1 MKYLRNSLLVLVLA
15 AAAPAQTVAEAGSE
29 AYLKSREIGRQIK
42 CQCGAQCSYTVSDCN
57 MLHCSFR
64 ETVTPEIQESV
75 AAGLPAAT
83 IVENLIAKYGSQLRT
98 APRAE
103 GFGLFGW
110 AMPFVAILLGLIAA
124 PILIWRWKT
133 KFEQRPAPAPAE
145 EADMARYE
153 EEIERDLAKLE

>member
-1 MKYLRNSLLVLVLA
+1 MKYLRNSLLVFVLA
-15 AAAPAQTVAEAGSE
+15 ACAQGQTVAEAGSE
-29 AYLKSREIGRQIK
+29 AYLKSREVGRQLK
-42 CQCGAQCSYTVSDCN
+42 CQCGCSYTIADCN

-64 ETVTPEIQESV
+64 ESVTPDIKEGV
-75 AAGLPAAT
+75 AAGLPVAT
-83 IVENLIAKYGSQLRT
+83 IVKNIIAKYGSQLRT

-124 PILIWRWKT
+124 PILVWRWKT
-133 KFEQRPAPAPAE
+133 KFDQRPAPAPAD
-145 EADMARYE
+145 EADMARYQ

>member
-1 MKYLRNSLLVLVLA
+1 MQYLRNSLLVLVLA

-29 AYLKSREIGRQIK
+29 AYLKSREIAHQLK
-42 CQCGAQCSYTVSDCN
+42 CQCSCSYTIADCN

-64 ETVTPEIQESV
+64 ESVTPDIKEAV

-133 KFEQRPAPAPAE
+133 KFDQRPAPAPADK
-145 EADMARYE
+145 ADMARYQ

>member
-29 AYLKSREIGRQIK
+29 AYLKSREIGRQLK
-42 CQCGAQCSYTVSDCN
+42 CQCSCSYTIADCN
-57 MLHCSFR
+57 MLHCPFR
-64 ETVTPEIQESV
+64 ESVTPDIKEAV

-83 IVENLIAKYGSQLRT
+83 IVKNIIAKYGSQLRT

-145 EADMARYE
+145 EADMARYQ

>member
-1 MKYLRNSLLVLVLA
+1 MKYLRNSLLVLLLA

-29 AYLKSREIGRQIK
+29 AYLKSREVGRQLK
-42 CQCGAQCSYTVSDCN
+42 CQCGCSYTIADCN

-64 ETVTPEIQESV
+64 ESVTPDIKEAV
-75 AAGLPAAT
+75 ASGLPVAT
-83 IVENLIAKYGSQLRT
+83 IVQNIIAKYGSQLRT

-133 KFEQRPAPAPAE
+133 KFDQRPAPAPAE
-145 EADMARYE
+145 EADMARYQ